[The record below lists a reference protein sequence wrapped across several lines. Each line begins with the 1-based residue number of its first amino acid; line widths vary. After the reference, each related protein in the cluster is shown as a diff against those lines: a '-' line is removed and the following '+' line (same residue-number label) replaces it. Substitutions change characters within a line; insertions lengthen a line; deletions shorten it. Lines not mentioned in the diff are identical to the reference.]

1 MRTALLVL
9 MSAGAVLAC
18 EGGAKTAAG
27 AAQPAAGSALVANAG
42 AVTPA
47 APPARQ
53 TAAPAAS
60 ASLAAIES
68 AGAPRRYR
76 EVRIPA
82 GTLLQVTT
90 ETSVASDRSRV
101 EDPVRARLRAPVRVN
116 GVTAIPAGSKLRG
129 TVVDSVR
136 SGKVKGR
143 ARVAFRFESITI
155 AGEAYDIS
163 TSTVSRVA
171 PGTKKQDA
179 AKIGMPAA
187 GGAII
192 GAIAG
197 GKKGAAIGGAV
208 GGGAGT
214 AVVLS
219 TRGKEVGVPAGRALS
234 VRLREPL
241 TVRIPVRD

>member
-1 MRTALLVL
+1 MRSALLVL
-9 MSAGAVLAC
+9 LSAGTLLAC
-18 EGGAKTAAG
+18 ERGTTAAPRAAG
-27 AAQPAAGSALVANAG
+27 AALVANA
-42 AVTPA
+42 VT
-47 APPARQ
+47 APPAAAPADP
-53 TAAPAAS
+53 AAPAAS
-60 ASLAAIES
+60 ASPAAVE
-68 AGAPRRYR
+68 AAEAPPRYR

-90 ETSVASDRSRV
+90 ESSVASDRSRV

-116 GVTAIPAGSKLRG
+116 GVTAIPAGAKLRG
-129 TVVDSVR
+129 TVVDAAR

-143 ARVAFRFESITI
+143 ARVAFRFESITV

-163 TSTVSRVA
+163 TSTVTRIA
-171 PGTKKQDA
+171 PATKKQDA

-234 VRLREPL
+234 VRLRETL